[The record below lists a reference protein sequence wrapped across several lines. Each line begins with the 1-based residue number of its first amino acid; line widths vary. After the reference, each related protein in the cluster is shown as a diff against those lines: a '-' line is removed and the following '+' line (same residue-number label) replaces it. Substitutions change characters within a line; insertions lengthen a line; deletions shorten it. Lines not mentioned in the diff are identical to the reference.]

1 MMTPVSMP
9 WELPASGPAAIFADR
24 LQAMLP
30 VLDTP
35 RLTLRAPKIDD
46 FATYA
51 AIMGS
56 DRAVHM
62 DGPMSREDAYLDFT
76 CTVAGWLLRGH
87 GLWTVLR
94 KDTGA
99 VAGFVLVN
107 MEPGD
112 QEPELG
118 FFLTPDAE
126 GHGFAAEAAKAAR
139 DHALETLRL
148 DRLVSYV
155 APGNDRSARLAE
167 TLGAFRDE
175 VAEAAIDHACHV
187 YRHAPAGGDG
197 GMEAYA

>member
-1 MMTPVSMP
+1 MTDGVCQP

-35 RLTLRAPKIDD
+35 RLTLRAPMLDD

-56 DRAVHM
+56 ERALHM
-62 DGPMSREDAYLDFT
+62 HGPMSREDAYLDFT

-87 GLWTVLR
+87 GLWTVIR

-118 FFLTPDAE
+118 FFLTDEAE
-126 GHGFAAEAAKAAR
+126 GHGFATEAAQAAR
-139 DHALETLRL
+139 DHALGALALE
-148 DRLVSYV
+148 RLVSYV
-155 APGNDRSARLAE
+155 AHGNDRSARLAE
-167 TLGAFRDE
+167 KLGAFRDA
-175 VAEAAIDHACHV
+175 VAEAAVNDDCRV
-187 YRHAPAGGDG
+187 YRHAPMGGDG